1 MPPYSKSY
9 SVRWSDVDPN
19 GHVRHSSFL
28 DYATATRMFYLAD
41 HGFTPGDF
49 AAAQLGP
56 VLTEEHLRYIKE
68 VRNADT
74 VTVDFTVEGLSP
86 DGAHF
91 IMLNSIYRGDGKLA
105 VVVTVEGGWLDLAKR
120 KLTRPPDKLRTLM
133 EALPHTDAFH
143 ELEGL
148 GHWP

>member
-19 GHVRHSSFL
+19 GHVRHSAYL
-28 DYATATRMFYLAD
+28 DYAAATRMFYLAD

-49 AAAQLGP
+49 AQAMLGP
-56 VLTEEHLRYIKE
+56 VATEERLRYSKE

-74 VTVDFTVEGLSP
+74 VTVDVTVEGLSP

-91 IMLNSIYRGDGKLA
+91 IMLNSIYR
-105 VVVTVEGGWLDLAKR
+105 
-120 KLTRPPDKLRTLM
+120 
-133 EALPHTDAFH
+133 
-143 ELEGL
+143 
-148 GHWP
+148 